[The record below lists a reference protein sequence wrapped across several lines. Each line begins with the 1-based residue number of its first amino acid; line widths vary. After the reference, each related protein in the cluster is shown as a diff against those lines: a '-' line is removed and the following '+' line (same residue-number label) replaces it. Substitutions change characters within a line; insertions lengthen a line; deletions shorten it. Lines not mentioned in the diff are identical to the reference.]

1 MLILIITKRVFLGTD
16 SGEPFVTL
24 AYEGTNP
31 RLGAIDTDQETALG
45 PWERP
50 RSRGF
55 CGRRG
60 LRRHR
65 TLRLYKGKNTLF
77 YYHGA

>member
-1 MLILIITKRVFLGTD
+1 ML
-16 SGEPFVTL
+16 PL

-55 CGRRG
+55 AA
-60 LRRHR
+60 
-65 TLRLYKGKNTLF
+65 
-77 YYHGA
+77 GAAYDATARCDCIRAKTHFSITMEPN

>member
-1 MLILIITKRVFLGTD
+1 MLILIITKRETPESHLL
-16 SGEPFVTL
+16 PL

-65 TLRLYKGKNTLF
+65 ALRLYKGKNTLF